1 VNLKSYNLVN
11 KELSAAPSL
20 TEIPEIS
27 FKIDDNKDAY
37 LFTNLGNSIKMR
49 VQSIPECKFREKGIN
64 LFDVVKNVQRDERI
78 VGMLE
83 LDNAVKDANLIFVT
97 KNGMVKVSKVSEF
110 IVSKQ
115 LISAIKLGKNDEI
128 IYVDFHNPNKKLSL
142 FTANGCAVKVDTDDI
157 AVSGRVGLGVKGI
170 ALDKQDYVVGAMQT
184 AISDAFALFTSDGRA
199 KIIKQSE
206 VGDSA
211 RNRKGLSV
219 ISAKTKDVKLVFAG
233 RLSTK
238 VNYVISSQS
247 GKLLFAINSSL
258 PLDTRLGSGKI
269 VTKEKII
276 KVYPFTESK

>member
-1 VNLKSYNLVN
+1 
-11 KELSAAPSL
+11 
-20 TEIPEIS
+20 
-27 FKIDDNKDAY
+27 
-37 LFTNLGNSIKMR
+37 
-49 VQSIPECKFREKGIN
+49 
-64 LFDVVKNVQRDERI
+64 
-78 VGMLE
+78 
-83 LDNAVKDANLIFVT
+83 
-97 KNGMVKVSKVSEF
+97 MVKVSKVSEF